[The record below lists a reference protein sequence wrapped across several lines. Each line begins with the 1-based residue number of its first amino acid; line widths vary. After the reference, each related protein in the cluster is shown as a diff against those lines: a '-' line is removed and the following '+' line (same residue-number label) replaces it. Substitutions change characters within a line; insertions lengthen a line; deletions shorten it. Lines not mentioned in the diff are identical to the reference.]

1 MFDITRRA
9 SWLFSSA
16 LAWCYYI
23 PVQDGIPP
31 LKEALRKAPRGHW
44 RAAGDREILIYGGEW
59 KMCSPDFVYGVFS
72 EVCKEG

>member
-1 MFDITRRA
+1 ME
-9 SWLFSSA
+9 
-16 LAWCYYI
+16 
-23 PVQDGIPP
+23 IPP